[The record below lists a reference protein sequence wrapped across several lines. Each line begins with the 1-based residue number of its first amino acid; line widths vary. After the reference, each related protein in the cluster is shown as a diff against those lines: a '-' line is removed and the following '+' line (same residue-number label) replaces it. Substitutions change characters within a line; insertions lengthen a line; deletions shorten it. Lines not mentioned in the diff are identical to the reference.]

1 MVMANRIKLTPE
13 KKNVFLSI
21 LRECGNVSHAAMNIG
36 MARGYMYEVR
46 AGDPD
51 FAAAWDEAVESSL
64 DDIEQALRKRAVE
77 GVDRP
82 VFYQGEVCGHVKEF
96 SDTAAIFLLKGRRP
110 DVFRDRSESSVT
122 VKSVAEE
129 LTERLEIAR
138 NKVQQYRNS

>member
-1 MVMANRIKLTPE
+1 MPNRIKLTPQKKE
-13 KKNVFLSI
+13 KFLAI
-21 LRECGNVSHAAMNIG
+21 LRECANVTHAADSIG
-36 MARGYMYEVR
+36 MSRAYMYEVR
-46 AGDPD
+46 AGDPE
-51 FAAAWDEAVESSL
+51 FAASWDQAVESSL
-64 DDIEQALRKRAVE
+64 DDIESALRKRAVE

-82 VFYQGEVCGHVKEF
+82 VFYQGEVCGHVKEY

-138 NKVQQYRNS
+138 SKVEQYRNT